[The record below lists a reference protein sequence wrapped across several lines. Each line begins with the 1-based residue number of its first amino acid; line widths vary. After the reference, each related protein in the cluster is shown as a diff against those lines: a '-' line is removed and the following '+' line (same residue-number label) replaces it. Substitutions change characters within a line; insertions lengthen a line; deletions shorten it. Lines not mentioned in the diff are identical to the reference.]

1 MADEVLEQ
9 TAEVA
14 QTEEVL
20 ENKPTPRGVERN
32 QILSEKVKQTAEER
46 DSERSKRETA
56 EKELEFYK
64 GFSKLSSKYPNAADY
79 EDKIREKVLKGYD
92 MEDAAIAVL
101 NKSGKLMPQ
110 KVEREVVAG
119 GSATTNPSQGSKAF
133 KDMSQAERLAAL
145 REAEARGDIG
155 LS

>member
-1 MADEVLEQ
+1 MADEIEVGQE
-9 TAEVA
+9 TA
-14 QTEEVL
+14 QEEVL
-20 ENKPTPRGVERN
+20 KTEPTSRGVERN

-46 DSERSKRETA
+46 DSEKSKRETA

-64 GFSKLSSKYPNAADY
+64 GFSKLSSKYPNASDY

-92 MEDAAIAVL
+92 MEDAAVAVL
-101 NKSGKLMPQ
+101 NKSGKLTMP
-110 KVEREVVAG
+110 KPEREVVAG
-119 GSATTNPSQGSKAF
+119 GSATTNPSQGLKGF
-133 KDMSQAERLAAL
+133 QDMSQAERLQAL

>member
-1 MADEVLEQ
+1 MADETEVVA
-9 TAEVA
+9 AEA
-14 QTEEVL
+14 TEEVL

-46 DSERSKRETA
+46 DKEKQARETA

-119 GSATTNPSQGSKAF
+119 GSATTNPSQGSKTF